1 MAKEKKPS
9 YSDYIVMHFVT
20 VALRNQSRRF
30 FAFTQTNDDL
40 QGHGS
45 RLEVILPCPV
55 CFFKAHMI
63 YIS

>member
-1 MAKEKKPS
+1 MLP
-9 YSDYIVMHFVT
+9 D
-20 VALRNQSRRF
+20 RGF

-45 RLEVILPCPV
+45 RLEVNLPCPV

>member
-1 MAKEKKPS
+1 MLP
-9 YSDYIVMHFVT
+9 D
-20 VALRNQSRRF
+20 RGF
-30 FAFTQTNDDL
+30 FAFTQTYDDL

-55 CFFKAHMI
+55 CFFEAHMI